1 MNTEKK
7 YTIMMEE
14 FFMAKERLIILD
26 GHSLM
31 NRAFYALPPL
41 TNADGLH
48 TNALYGFTSMLF
60 KMKEEIN
67 PDYIVCT
74 FDKKAPTFR
83 HVEYKEY
90 KAGRKKMPPE
100 LGEQFPVLKELLNLL
115 AINVFEIDGF
125 EADDLIGT
133 LSKFAEQKG
142 IEVYVVTG
150 DRDALQ
156 LASDDIKI
164 IITKKGMSEK
174 EIYDHNRMVEE
185 FGVTPTQFIDVKGLM
200 GDSSDNIPGVPGI
213 GEKTAYKLIHQ
224 YGSIEN
230 VLQNIE
236 NIAGS
241 KVKQNLMD
249 FSDQAIFSKKLATI
263 ITNVP
268 VDIDL
273 DSIKSKESFDLD
285 ALRQMFFRL
294 QFKSLLDKLP
304 KETINEKAMSKTKE
318 IDIKYE
324 IVDTVEKLR
333 NCAENITQQLYMYF
347 NVADLN
353 TYSKSRIDRIYLNS
367 QEKNYALYFNQML
380 EEDEKTLIEILK
392 AIFENE
398 AIEKVGHDNKPVYLL
413 LNKLGIK
420 LKSVAFD
427 TKLAAYLI
435 DSSKGEYKLT
445 TLIQEL
451 LKIDIIGEGEELYV
465 KYTAYLPRLKKVL
478 EEKIKE
484 YEMEEL
490 LYKVEQPLTEALA
503 FVEAEGFK
511 VDKEKLS
518 QLGEKFEIEI
528 EAVQKEIFTLADEE
542 FNISSPKQLGKI
554 LFEKLDLPVVKKT
567 KTGYST
573 NAEVL
578 EELSDKHPIIDKITY
593 YRQLTK
599 LFSTYV
605 EGLKNVIDTDG
616 KIHSSLNQTVTTT
629 GRLSSTEPNLQNIP
643 IKYEMGREIRKVFV
657 PNNDECVILSADY
670 SQIELRVLAHIAH
683 DSNLIDAFVNHS
695 DIHTKTASEVF
706 RVPLEEVTTLMR
718 GRAKAVNFGIV
729 YGIGDFSLAK
739 DLKITKKEAKTYI
752 DTYFERYPNVKKYME
767 DIVKE
772 VEEKS
777 FVTTILNRRR
787 YIPEALA
794 SNKMV
799 KALGVR
805 LAMNTPIQGSAADV
819 IKLAMVNVYKE
830 LNERQ
835 LKSTLILQVHD
846 ELLLNVYKDE
856 LQTVEEIVK
865 KEMEQVIKLRVPL
878 EVDINVGETW
888 YEAK

>member
-1 MNTEKK
+1 
-7 YTIMMEE
+7 ME
-14 FFMAKERLIILD
+14 KERLIILD

-41 TNADGLH
+41 TNAEGLH
-48 TNALYGFTSMLF
+48 TNALYGFTGMLF
-60 KMKEEIN
+60 KMKEEIK

-74 FDKKAPTFR
+74 FDRKAPTFR
-83 HVEYKEY
+83 HEEYKEY
-90 KAGRKKMPPE
+90 KAGRKKMPSE
-100 LGEQFPVLKELLNLL
+100 LGEQFPVLKDLLKLL
-115 AINVFEIDGF
+115 AIDVFEIDGF

-133 LSKFAEQKG
+133 LSKFAESKD
-142 IEVYVVTG
+142 IEVYIVTG

-156 LASDDIKI
+156 LASDNIKVV
-164 IITKKGMSEK
+164 ITKKGMSEK
-174 EIYDHNRMVEE
+174 EIYDYNRMVEE

-213 GEKTAYKLIHQ
+213 GEKTAYKLIQQ
-224 YGSIEN
+224 YGSVEN
-230 VLQNIE
+230 VLKNID
-236 NIAGS
+236 NIAGA
-241 KVKQNLMD
+241 KVKQNLMEY
-249 FSDQAIFSKKLATI
+249 SEQAIFSKKLATI

-268 VDIDL
+268 IDIDL
-273 DSIKSKESFDLD
+273 DSIKSKDSFDID

-304 KETINEKAMSKTKE
+304 KDEISTKTEEKQEEAAFQYE
-318 IDIKYE
+318 AIDSI
-324 IVDTVEKLR
+324 EKLR
-333 NCAENITQQLYMYF
+333 AAVSNIKQELFMYF
-347 NVADLN
+347 DTVDLH
-353 TYSKSRIDRIYLNS
+353 TFSKSAINRIYITS
-367 QEKNYALYFNQML
+367 GEKNYALYCKELQQENEKEFL
-380 EEDEKTLIEILK
+380 ELLK
-392 AIFENE
+392 NIFENE
-398 AIEKVGHDNKPVYLL
+398 AVKKIGHDNKPAYLVL
-413 LNKLGIK
+413 EKLGIK
-420 LKSVAFD
+420 LSGVEFD

-435 DSSKGEYKLT
+435 DSSKGEYELT

-451 LKIDIIGEGEELYV
+451 LKIDIKGQGEELFV
-465 KYTAYLPRLKKVL
+465 KYAAYLPQVKAIL
-478 EEKIKE
+478 EKRIKD
-484 YEMEEL
+484 YDMEDL
-490 LYKVEQPLTEALA
+490 LYKVEQPLTETLA
-503 FVEAEGFK
+503 SVEAEGFK
-511 VDKEKLS
+511 VDKDKLS
-518 QLGEKFEIEI
+518 ELGEKFKSEIDT
-528 EAVQKEIFTLADEE
+528 VQKEIYTLAEEE

-554 LFEKLDLPVVKKT
+554 LFEKLDLPVIKKT

-599 LFSTYV
+599 LYSTYV
-605 EGLKNVIDTDG
+605 EGLKNVIDEDG

-643 IKYEMGREIRKVFV
+643 IKYELGREIRKVFV
-657 PNNDECVILSADY
+657 PNNEESIILSADY
-670 SQIELRVLAHIAH
+670 SQIELRVLAHIA
-683 DSNLIDAFVNHS
+683 DDDNLIDAFVNHS

-706 RVPLEEVTTLMR
+706 RVPLEEVTSLMR

-739 DLKITKKEAKTYI
+739 DLKISKKEAKTYI

-772 VEEKS
+772 GKEKS
-777 FVTTILNRRR
+777 YVTTILKRRR
-787 YIPEALA
+787 YIPEISA
-794 SNKMV
+794 SNKVV

-805 LAMNTPIQGSAADV
+805 LAMNTPIQGSAADI

-830 LNERQ
+830 LSDRK

-846 ELLLNVYKDE
+846 ELILNVYKNE
-856 LQTVEEIVK
+856 LEEIKAIVK
-865 KEMEQVIKLRVPL
+865 KEMEEVIKLRVPL
-878 EVDINVGETW
+878 EVDINVGDNW

>member
-1 MNTEKK
+1 
-7 YTIMMEE
+7 
-14 FFMAKERLIILD
+14 MAKERLIILD

-41 TNADGLH
+41 TNTEGLH
-48 TNALYGFTSMLF
+48 TNALYGFTGMLF
-60 KMKEEIN
+60 KMKEEIK

-74 FDKKAPTFR
+74 FDRKAPTFR
-83 HVEYKEY
+83 HEEYKEY

-115 AINVFEIDGF
+115 AIDVFEIDGF

-142 IEVYVVTG
+142 IEVYIVTG

-156 LASDDIKI
+156 LASDDIKVV
-164 IITKKGMSEK
+164 ITKKGMSEK
-174 EIYDHNRMVEE
+174 EIYDYNRMVED

-213 GEKTAYKLIHQ
+213 GEKTAYKLIQQ
-224 YGSIEN
+224 YGSVEN

-236 NIAGS
+236 NISGS
-241 KVKQNLMD
+241 KIKQNLMD
-249 FSDQAIFSKKLATI
+249 FSEQAIFSKKLATI

-285 ALRQMFFRL
+285 GLRQMFFRL

-318 IDIKYE
+318 IDIQYE
-324 IVDTVEKLR
+324 IVDTIGKLR

-347 NVADLN
+347 DVVDLH

-380 EEDEKTLIEILK
+380 EEDENTLIEILK

-398 AIEKVGHDNKPVYLL
+398 AIEKNGHDNKPGYLL

-420 LKSVAFD
+420 LKGVAFD
-427 TKLAAYLI
+427 TQMAAYLI

-451 LKIDIIGEGEELYV
+451 LKIDISGEGEELYV
-465 KYTAYLPRLKKVL
+465 KYTAYLPQLKKVL

-484 YEMEEL
+484 YDMEEL

-518 QLGEKFEIEI
+518 ELGEKFKIEI
-528 EAVQKEIFTLADEE
+528 EAVQKEIFTLSDEE

-670 SQIELRVLAHIAH
+670 SQIELRVLAHIAD

-767 DIVKE
+767 DVVKE

-787 YIPEALA
+787 YIPEASA

-856 LQTVEEIVK
+856 LKAVEEIVK